1 MNKTSVILVVGLL
14 GMAAAPGVMADRGSY
29 AWARVTDVRPIV
41 RTITVN
47 APRHECWNEEVI
59 VVQERS
65 DPGAQLVGA
74 LIGGFIGNQIGSGGG
89 RRAATAA
96 GALIGAQIGHN
107 QTKVSTPVSMVQQRC
122 EVHAGYRQREVIE
135 GYHVEYRYRGRTYR
149 TRMADYPGERIRVRV
164 SVRPGRGR

>member
-1 MNKTSVILVVGLL
+1 MKKMSIIAVVSVL
-14 GMAAAPGVMADRGSY
+14 GMAAAPSVMADRGGY

-41 RTITVN
+41 RMVTVN
-47 APRHECWNEEVI
+47 SPRRECWNEEVI
-59 VVQERS
+59 VVQERG

-107 QTKVSTPVSMVQQRC
+107 QSKVSTPVSTVQQRC
-122 EVHAGYRQREVIE
+122 EVHAGYRQQEVIE

-149 TRMADYPGERIRVRV
+149 TQMADYPGERIRVRV
-164 SVRPGRGR
+164 SVRPRRGR